1 MEWDGSL
8 NHMTCLQIGNNREMD
23 VVLEEFMVDKVKDIV
38 SNLNEPRSILNFA
51 KDNLQTAE
59 TELQDYKHCHE
70 RPEFDF
76 MIVDSLFSQRSHL
89 FGELAEAHRKRL
101 FYSTMVKVVSY
112 HQELKEH
119 DYILYRLQSRWRRS
133 KKC

>member
-23 VVLEEFMVDKVKDIV
+23 VVLEEFMVDKVEDIV

-59 TELQDYKHCHE
+59 TELQELQVINIAMND
-70 RPEFDF
+70 
-76 MIVDSLFSQRSHL
+76 LFSIS
-89 FGELAEAHRKRL
+89 
-101 FYSTMVKVVSY
+101 
-112 HQELKEH
+112 
-119 DYILYRLQSRWRRS
+119 
-133 KKC
+133 